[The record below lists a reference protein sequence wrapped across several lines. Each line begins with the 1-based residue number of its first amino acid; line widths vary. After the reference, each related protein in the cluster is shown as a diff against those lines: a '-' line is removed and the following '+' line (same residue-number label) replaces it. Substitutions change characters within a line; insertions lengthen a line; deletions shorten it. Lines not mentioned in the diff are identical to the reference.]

1 MATELKDRV
10 TENDLCKGLEI
21 VADLIEKYGDDFWPI
36 FDRVEKELDT
46 HRSRSGRLKKH
57 LKRFKQYQDEQANFR

>member
-10 TENDLCKGLEI
+10 TENDLCNGLEI

-46 HRSRSGRLKKH
+46 HRSLSGRLKKH
-57 LKRFKQYQDEQANFR
+57 LKRFKQYQDDQENFR